1 MKFVDEVKKKFGEK
15 IKYTSN
21 TEVMIDNF
29 VKGYLNDTKNIPV
42 KYRGMLYR
50 RWYCDSF
57 RWAVKTNLTPV
68 VDPKS
73 GETIEDA
80 DNVLKHLLAR
90 LFEFLYISVY
100 RETTFMEIFKNAD
113 PNVFLEAVGITK
125 KDFEILNKYKVFQ
138 EDVLNNYI
146 HDFFVNE
153 SLGSKL
159 DLKDE
164 EVRKQYRNSFDW
176 FGFGLENGNAVEE
189 DPTIANN
196 NTNSKESMPIEE
208 EIIPEEVHVEEKNEE
223 NTKDVQSEDS
233 LLDKIK
239 GLLSSKQ
246 MKSSKIASKLGVS
259 KKEINQVLYAH
270 NDVFVKDIFFNWKLK
285 G

>member
-246 MKSSKIASKLGVS
+246 MKSSKIASK
-259 KKEINQVLYAH
+259 
-270 NDVFVKDIFFNWKLK
+270 
-285 G
+285 